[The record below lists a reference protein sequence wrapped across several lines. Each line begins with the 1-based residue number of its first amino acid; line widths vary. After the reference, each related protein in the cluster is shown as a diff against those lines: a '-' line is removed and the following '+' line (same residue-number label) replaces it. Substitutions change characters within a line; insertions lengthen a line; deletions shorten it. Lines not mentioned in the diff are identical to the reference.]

1 MIDRSAL
8 PMLGRR
14 RFCAGAAVALAVPAP
29 VLAASVA
36 PFVAQLAAVERHS
49 PADLGAYVLDTGSG
63 QGFGWR
69 ADERFA
75 FCSAFKL
82 SLAAMVFWLARR
94 RQLRLD
100 ERIRYGAEAML
111 DHAPITSQHLGEGMT
126 LVDLAHAALVESD
139 NPAANLLLHRVGGP
153 AALTA
158 FWRGL
163 GDGVSRL
170 DHIEPA
176 LNHVARG
183 ALPDTTTPRAMA
195 HTLARVLVGDV
206 LSAPHR
212 EILLGWMAAVTSGAR
227 RIRAGLPAD
236 WWAGDK
242 TGTGLP
248 DTLPAYHVDLTIVR
262 PTDRAPLIITGFT
275 RSRAPLTA
283 IDPASEAAL
292 AEVGRIAANW
302 VMGADR

>member
-14 RFCAGAAVALAVPAP
+14 RFCAGAAAALAVPLPA
-29 VLAASVA
+29 LAASVT
-36 PFVAQLAAVERHS
+36 PFVSQLAAIERHL
-49 PADLGAYVLDTGSG
+49 PADLGAYVLDTGNG
-63 QGFGWR
+63 RGFGWR

-82 SLAAMVFWLARR
+82 SLAAMVFWLAGRG
-94 RQLRLD
+94 QLRLG
-100 ERIRYGAEAML
+100 ERVRYGAEAML

-126 LVDLAHAALVESD
+126 LIDLAHAAQVESD
-139 NPAANLLLHRVGGP
+139 NPAANLLLQRVGGP

-170 DHIEPA
+170 DHVEPA
-176 LNHVARG
+176 LNHVARA

-195 HTLARVLVGDV
+195 HTLARVLTGDV
-206 LSAPHR
+206 LTAPHR
-212 EILLGWMAAVTSGAR
+212 DMLLGWMAETTSGAR
-227 RIRAGLPAD
+227 RIRAGLPAG

-242 TGTGLP
+242 TGTGIP
-248 DTLPAYHVDLTIVR
+248 DALPAYHVDLTIVR
-262 PTDRAPLIITGFT
+262 PTGRAPLIITGFT
-275 RSRAPLTA
+275 RSHAPLAA

-302 VMGADR
+302 VTGAHR